1 MCGISGF
8 IGQTEKCLMTRQM
21 LLQHIARRGPDG
33 EGYVSG
39 EFYVL
44 AHTRLAIIDLSS
56 AAAQPFEST
65 CGKFAIVFNGEI
77 LNYKELKK
85 TLLQDHGVE
94 FRSSGDTE
102 VLLALII
109 KVGLEKALSLIE
121 GFFSFTFID
130 KDLKRAFI
138 VRDHLGVKP
147 LYYST
152 LDSGL
157 YFSSSLYTFS
167 AIGKDAYYDHQSIAN
182 YLVDGFFC
190 SPSTP
195 ISSVKKLN
203 PGSYLVVDM
212 AGKVLEQRCYY
223 DVVSEVHL
231 KQPNIVAAVKK
242 AAHLRKEADVDV
254 ALLLSAGI
262 DSSLLAHIYG
272 NMYDQNLT
280 AYTVD
285 FDGHDEGAASKT
297 ASKAGLSHEVIKF
310 NERIADMAYVN
321 FSDIYDEPLA
331 DISAFP
337 TFLVYK
343 ELAKK
348 GKVAVGGDGGD
359 ELFIGY
365 KRYALLRK
373 YLKYTAFLNFIPSFL
388 VSGILSAVTKIFPRR
403 SYHIKRLR
411 HLICSSDGTK
421 LSALSCIFL
430 PDEVCGYQTRYQGG
444 SLKDCVVSDIRYY
457 LPDDIFFKV
466 DRASMYC
473 GVEAREPLASKM
485 LVNGVMDRIDKYY
498 DQGGLKIELKRM
510 LFSFDADYNVG
521 AKRGFSYDINLWAKE
536 NYSHVSIN
544 ECKEFL
550 CQRNLSYLISP
561 KVWGDLEKMRC
572 PDSFIK
578 LYSLMALVGW
588 MRHWEKLCEK

>member
-8 IGQTEKCLMTRQM
+8 IGQAEKCLISRQE

-33 EGYVSG
+33 KGCISG
-39 EFYVL
+39 DFYVL

-65 CGKFAIVFNGEI
+65 CGKFAIIFNGEI
-77 LNYKELKK
+77 LNYKELKRN
-85 TLLQDHGVE
+85 LLQDHGVV

-109 KVGLEKALSLIE
+109 KLGLEKALNLVE
-121 GFFSFTFID
+121 GFFSFAFID
-130 KDLKRAFI
+130 KDMQRAFI

-147 LYYST
+147 LYYSA
-152 LDSGL
+152 LESGL

-167 AIGKDAYYDHQSIAN
+167 AIIRKADYDQQSIVN
-182 YLVDGFFC
+182 YLVDGFFRA
-190 SPSTP
+190 PSTP
-195 ISSVKKLN
+195 ISTVKKLN

-212 AGKVLEQRCYY
+212 NGKVLEQRCYY
-223 DVVSEVHL
+223 DVLSESHL
-231 KQPNIVAAVKK
+231 RKNHAVTAVKK
-242 AAHLRKEADVDV
+242 AASLRKEADVDV
-254 ALLLSAGI
+254 ALLLSAGV

-272 NMYDQNLT
+272 EMHDQNLT

-285 FDGHDEGAASKT
+285 FDGHDEKTAKRT

-310 NERIADMAYVN
+310 DEKVSDMACFNYAE
-321 FSDIYDEPLA
+321 IYDEPLA
-331 DISAFP
+331 DVSAFP
-337 TFLVYK
+337 TFLVFK
-343 ELAKK
+343 ELSKK
-348 GKVAVGGDGGD
+348 RKVAVGGDGGD

-373 YLKYTAFLNFIPSFL
+373 YLRYAALLDFVPSFL
-388 VSGILSAVTKIFPRR
+388 INKVLSTAVNIFPSR
-403 SYHIKRLR
+403 SYHFKRLR
-411 HLICSSDGTK
+411 HLMCSKDTTK

-430 PDEVCGYQTRYQGG
+430 PDEVRGYQTRYQGG
-444 SLKDCVVSDIRYY
+444 SLKDCVLSDVRYY

-473 GVEAREPLASKM
+473 GVEAREPLASKT
-485 LVNGVMDRIDKYY
+485 LVNGIADRIEKYY
-498 DQGGLKIELKRM
+498 NQGVLKIELKEM
-510 LFSFDADYNVG
+510 LFSYDAGYSVG
-521 AKRGFSYDINLWAKE
+521 TKRGFSYDIGLWAKG
-536 NYSHVSIN
+536 NYSYSAIN
-544 ECKEFL
+544 DCKQFL
-550 CQRNLSYLISP
+550 RQRDLSDLISP
-561 KVWGDLEKMRC
+561 KVWCDLENKHC

-578 LYSLMALVGW
+578 LYSLMVLVGW

>member
-8 IGQTEKCLMTRQM
+8 IGQAENCLMSRQD

-33 EGYVSG
+33 EGCVSG
-39 EFYVL
+39 DFYVL

-65 CGKFAIVFNGEI
+65 CGKFAIIFNGEI
-77 LNYKELKK
+77 LNYKKLKK
-85 TLLQDHGVE
+85 TLLQEHGVA

-102 VLLALII
+102 VLLALIV
-109 KVGLEKALSLIE
+109 KLGLEKALNLIE
-121 GFFSFTFID
+121 GFFSFAFID
-130 KDLKRAFI
+130 KDMRRAFI

-152 LDSGL
+152 LESGL

-167 AIGKDAYYDHQSIAN
+167 AIAKKADYDQQSIAN
-182 YLVDGFFC
+182 YLVDGFFRA
-190 SPSTP
+190 PSTP
-195 ISSVKKLN
+195 ISTVKKLN

-212 AGKVLEQRCYY
+212 NGKVLEQRCYY
-223 DVVSEVHL
+223 DVLSEADL
-231 KQPNIVAAVKK
+231 KKTHVGAAVKK
-242 AAHLRKEADVDV
+242 AASLRKEADVDV
-254 ALLLSAGI
+254 ALLLSAGV
-262 DSSLLAHIYG
+262 DSSLLAHVYG
-272 NMYDQNLT
+272 EMPDQNLT

-285 FDGHDEGAASKT
+285 FDGHDEKTARKT
-297 ASKAGLSHEVIKF
+297 ASKAGLSHEVINF
-310 NERIADMAYVN
+310 NEKFADMACFN
-321 FSDIYDEPLA
+321 FSEVYDEPLA
-331 DISAFP
+331 DVSALP
-337 TFLVYK
+337 TFLVFK
-343 ELAKK
+343 ELSKK
-348 GKVAVGGDGGD
+348 GKVAIGGDGGD

-373 YLKYTAFLNFIPSFL
+373 YLRCAALLNFIPSFL
-388 VSGILSAVTKIFPRR
+388 INAALSTAAKIFPSR
-403 SYHIKRLR
+403 SYHFKRLR
-411 HLICSSDGTK
+411 HLICSNDTTK

-430 PDEVCGYQTRYQGG
+430 PSEVCGYQTRYQGV

-473 GVEAREPLASKM
+473 GVEAREPLASKT
-485 LVNGVMDRIDKYY
+485 LVNGIKDRIDKYY
-498 DQGGLKIELKRM
+498 RQGVLKIELKEM
-510 LFSFDADYNVG
+510 LFSYDAGYNVG

-536 NYSHVSIN
+536 NYSFSAIN
-544 ECKEFL
+544 DCKKFL
-550 CQRNLSYLISP
+550 CQRGMSYLISP
-561 KVWGDLEKMRC
+561 KVWCDLKNKQC
-572 PDSFIK
+572 SDSFIK